1 MQQGG
6 MAHMFRE
13 MSSNSKLDNFSHAAA
28 PVFYWLHGAAYDDSL
43 KYEVTWYEVIAHF
56 SCA

>member
-1 MQQGG
+1 